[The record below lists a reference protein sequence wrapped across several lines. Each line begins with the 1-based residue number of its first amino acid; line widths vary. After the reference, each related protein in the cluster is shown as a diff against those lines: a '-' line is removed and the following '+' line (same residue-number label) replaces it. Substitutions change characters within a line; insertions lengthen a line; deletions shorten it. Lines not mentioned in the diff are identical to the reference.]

1 MYQDTYIQKPAVE
14 QPDALPNNSE
24 VDVHGN
30 EDNNVSNLELSI
42 NERSSDDIQSDS
54 VTQGENSD
62 HADVEVSDQDN
73 IANTSQNP
81 VTIPVDVSPPD
92 PLSAPNSPVIEQLDA
107 KKRKKPVSEGTNFTG
122 KICIGDNHQVPFM
135 PSFFL
140 DESHTNV
147 KYDLARLVY
156 SPYMM
161 EKFKRKRISEGKLEC
176 AIKSEYE
183 MAEFIQHVAKSWKT
197 YQVWHPFS
205 PEFAYKI
212 LHYAEYDPHKAI
224 QLMSDP
230 HFNFNMICDP
240 PTRKYDNKWKPRDRR
255 GQIPSHP
262 YPSPVT
268 LRSYLS
274 RRQISNYTAR

>member
-1 MYQDTYIQKPAVE
+1 
-14 QPDALPNNSE
+14 
-24 VDVHGN
+24 
-30 EDNNVSNLELSI
+30 
-42 NERSSDDIQSDS
+42 
-54 VTQGENSD
+54 
-62 HADVEVSDQDN
+62 
-73 IANTSQNP
+73 
-81 VTIPVDVSPPD
+81 
-92 PLSAPNSPVIEQLDA
+92 
-107 KKRKKPVSEGTNFTG
+107 
-122 KICIGDNHQVPFM
+122 
-135 PSFFL
+135 
-140 DESHTNV
+140 
-147 KYDLARLVY
+147 
-156 SPYMM
+156 M

-230 HFNFNMICDP
+230 HFNFNSMYFCYLVICDP

-274 RRQISNYTAR
+274 RRQISNYTARWHYIISLTNVAITNKPHKIYNHCDLNWRIQHINCHNLVTEL